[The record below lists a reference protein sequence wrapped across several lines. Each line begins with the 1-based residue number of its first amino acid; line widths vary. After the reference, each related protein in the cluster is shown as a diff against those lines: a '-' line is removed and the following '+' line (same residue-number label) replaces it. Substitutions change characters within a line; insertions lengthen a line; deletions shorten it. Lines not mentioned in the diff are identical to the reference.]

1 MSELSLESWAHYGIC
16 AFIQYPVLLQNF
28 AFLNNWLCHVAE
40 VDALF
45 NKCFVLFRHLI
56 DD

>member
-16 AFIQYPVLLQNF
+16 AFIQYPVLVKNF
-28 AFLNNWLCHVAE
+28 AFLNNWLYHVSE